1 MKFRWTTIVLAA
13 SLYAGS
19 ALAQGAA
26 PIKLKLADSLPTEHF
41 AIRFLV
47 QPWIDEVAKR
57 SNGAV
62 SVERFPAQQ
71 LGKAADLMAL
81 SQTGVID
88 IGYVGPSY
96 VTGNKMPHSEVA
108 QLPAAFE
115 TACQGTMAYWK
126 LGRGDGLIAQ
136 GDFAPNK
143 LRLLLALVLSPYVIL
158 TPDKPLATLKDFE
171 GRKLRSTGSAMD
183 LTARA
188 LGAVPTRIA
197 APDIYEALSRRT
209 VDGAF
214 YAVESVLAYGM
225 EDIVK
230 YSTDKVSYGSFV
242 MTWVMRNE
250 LWQKLPPET
259 RKAMDE
265 VADTQVAAACKLLE
279 QHYVDTR
286 KTLTGKGMAFVAVDD
301 KARQEIEGRMQGVNA
316 AWAKELDDRG
326 KKGSAVLKAF
336 TDAVAQVPK

>member
-1 MKFRWTTIVLAA
+1 
-13 SLYAGS
+13 
-19 ALAQGAA
+19 
-26 PIKLKLADSLPTEHF
+26 
-41 AIRFLV
+41 
-47 QPWIDEVAKR
+47 
-57 SNGAV
+57 
-62 SVERFPAQQ
+62 
-71 LGKAADLMAL
+71 
-81 SQTGVID
+81 
-88 IGYVGPSY
+88 
-96 VTGNKMPHSEVA
+96 
-108 QLPAAFE
+108 
-115 TACQGTMAYWK
+115 
-126 LGRGDGLIAQ
+126 
-136 GDFAPNK
+136 K

-242 MTWVMRNE
+242 MTWVMRHE

-259 RKAMDE
+259 RNPKHE
-265 VADTQVAAACKLLE
+265 VAAKHDAAACKLLE